1 MPIRIGHRPV
11 GLGSPLF
18 VIAELGLNHGGSLD
32 RALALVDAAAA
43 SGASAI
49 KLQTLRGDRLVAPGC
64 PAPMH
69 VQARSLV
76 EFFGQFELDEAAH
89 LAVADRARA
98 RGLAVMSTPFD
109 LDAVDLLERVGV
121 DAYKIASG
129 DITFHQLIGRV
140 AATGKPLVI
149 STGMSDLAEVG
160 AAVACAREAGAEDV
174 ALLHCVSAYPVPE
187 GSENLRAIATL
198 AAAFDLPVGLSDHT
212 SLPEAAVVATSL
224 GAALY
229 ERHVVSSAEDDAIDR
244 AVSSTPEQLAAI
256 VQAAERARI
265 ALGDGVKRCLA
276 AEEGNRSASRRG
288 LYAVRSLAAGEIVR
302 LDDMRALRPEA
313 GADPRDWRAVVGRTV
328 TSAIAAGDPL
338 EHGSLD
344 HAPRLAEVDR
354 AL

>member
-1 MPIRIGHRPV
+1 
-11 GLGSPLF
+11 

-76 EFFGQFELDEAAH
+76 EFFEQFELDEAAH
-89 LAVADRARA
+89 RAVAGRARA
-98 RGLAVMSTPFD
+98 RGLAIMSTPFD
-109 LDAVDLLERVGV
+109 LDAVDMLDRVGI

-129 DITFHQLIGRV
+129 DITFHQLIARA

-149 STGMSDLAEVG
+149 STGMSDLADVA
-160 AAVACAREAGAEDV
+160 AAVTCAREAGARDL

-198 AAAFDLPVGLSDHT
+198 AAAFDVPVGLSDHT
-212 SLPEAAVVATSL
+212 TAPEAAVVATAL
-224 GAALY
+224 GATLY
-229 ERHVVSSAEDDAIDR
+229 ERHLVADAADEAIDR
-244 AVSSTPEQLAAI
+244 AVSSTPEELAATI
-256 VQAAERARI
+256 RSAERARRG
-265 ALGDGVKRCLA
+265 LGDGVKSCLD
-276 AEEGNRSASRRG
+276 AEVGNRTASRRG
-288 LYAVRSLAAGEIVR
+288 LYAARPLAAGEVLR
-302 LDDMRALRPEA
+302 AADMVALRPATEV
-313 GADPRDWRAVVGRTV
+313 DPRDWRDLVGRRV
-328 TSAIAAGDPL
+328 LNSIAAGDA
-338 EHGSLD
+338 LD
-344 HAPRLAEVDR
+344 PASFGQAVTSAEVGR